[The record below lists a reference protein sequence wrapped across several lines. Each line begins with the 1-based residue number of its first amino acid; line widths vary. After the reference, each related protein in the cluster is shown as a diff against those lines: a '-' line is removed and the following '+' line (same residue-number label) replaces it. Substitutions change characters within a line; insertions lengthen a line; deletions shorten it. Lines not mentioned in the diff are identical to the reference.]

1 MRAFD
6 DAVYSDFFEH
16 FGCKGANGQFECIA
30 KFGHLSCKLL
40 LATIPVCNKQ
50 LSLVFF
56 LV

>member
-1 MRAFD
+1 MTRCTQI
-6 DAVYSDFFEH
+6 FFEY